1 MMSGAA
7 RRLRSRP
14 GSAAGIPRIVCCHF
28 SSPAT
33 EVAGGASPEE
43 ARGDDSSSLI
53 VQDKDLLRR
62 STKGLRILDLI
73 DGGAVVPDLS
83 TYSDLVR
90 FCAHSKRLDE
100 ARLVHAHFLRS
111 NFAPDLFFGNSIV
124 NMFCKCG
131 GMDDAQ
137 RVFDAMP
144 LRDMVT
150 WTALITGYAQNDGPE
165 KAIALFPKMLFAGLK
180 PNQFTF
186 ASLLKA
192 AGAMPENVPGRLIH
206 ALCIKCGCDS
216 SVYVGSSLLDMYA
229 RHGSTEEARMVFDSL
244 PWKNEVSWNALIAG
258 FARKGDPEGALESF
272 REMQRVDLEAS
283 HYTYSSMF
291 SACARIGSLE
301 QGKWVHAHLV
311 KSGCKLTAFLGNTL
325 LDMYAKSGSIDDA
338 KKVFERLQRR
348 DVVSWNSMLTGCA
361 QHGLGSEA
369 VCRLEEM
376 IRNGIR
382 PNEITFLS
390 VLTACSR
397 SGLLNEGQHYFRRM
411 KEHGITP
418 QVEHYATMVDLL
430 GRAGLLERAE
440 CLIREMPIAP
450 TAAVWGA
457 LLGACRMHRNVELG
471 KYAAERAFELDP
483 HDPGPHMLLCNLY
496 ASTGRWDDAANVR
509 KKMKEFGV
517 KKEPAC
523 SWVEVENSVHVFV
536 ADDDSHPQREEI
548 HRMWEEVNEKIK
560 ELGYVPNADH
570 VLLFMDEQERETK
583 LQNHS
588 ERIALAFALLNT
600 PPSAPI
606 HIKKNIRVCG
616 DCHSAFKLA
625 SKAVNR
631 EIVVRDTNRFHHFS
645 CGTCSCGDYW

>member
-1 MMSGAA
+1 MSGAA
-7 RRLRSRP
+7 RRLHSRL
-14 GSAAGIPRIVCCHF
+14 GSATGIPPISTLVCCRF
-28 SSPAT
+28 SPPAT
-33 EVAGGASPEE
+33 EVAGASLEE
-43 ARGDDSSSLI
+43 EVDSSSLI
-53 VQDKDLLRR
+53 VQDRDLLRR
-62 STKGLRILDLI
+62 SAKGLRILDLI

-90 FCAHSKRLDE
+90 LCAHSKRLDE

-131 GMDDAQ
+131 GMDDAR

-165 KAIALFPKMLFAGLK
+165 KAIALFPKMLSAGLK

-192 AGAMPENVPGRLIH
+192 AGAFPEN
-206 ALCIKCGCDS
+206 CGCDS

-229 RHGSTEEARMVFDSL
+229 RHGITEEARMVFESL
-244 PWKNEVSWNALIAG
+244 PSKNEVSWNALIAG

-325 LDMYAKSGSIDDA
+325 LDMYAK
-338 KKVFERLQRR
+338 R
-348 DVVSWNSMLTGCA
+348 DVVSWNSMLAGCA
-361 QHGLGSEA
+361 QHGLGREA
-369 VCRLEEM
+369 VCRLEDM

-397 SGLLNEGQHYFRRM
+397 SGLLNEGQHYFRLM
-411 KEHGITP
+411 EDYGITP

-450 TAAVWGA
+450 TAAVWG
-457 LLGACRMHRNVELG
+457 LSLEPVECTG
-471 KYAAERAFELDP
+471 MWSWVSTPPKRAFELDP
-483 HDPGPHMLLCNLY
+483 HDPGLICF
-496 ASTGRWDDAANVR
+496 SNVR

-517 KKEPAC
+517 KKDPAC

-548 HRMWEEVNEKIK
+548 HRMWEEVNEKVK

-570 VLLFMDEQERETK
+570 VLLFMDEQEREIK

-616 DCHSAFKLA
+616 DCHSAFKLV

-645 CGTCSCGDYW
+645 HGTCSCGDYW